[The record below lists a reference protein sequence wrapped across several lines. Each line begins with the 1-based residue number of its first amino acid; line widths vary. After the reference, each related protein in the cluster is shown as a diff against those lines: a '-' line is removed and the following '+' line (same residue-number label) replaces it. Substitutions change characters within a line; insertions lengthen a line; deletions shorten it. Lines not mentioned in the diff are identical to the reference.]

1 MVFLDITTP
10 TFRAAPRHKKLSRQ
24 AGTGRRDNGLL
35 SRRVPANGTDTNGT
49 NGTNYAYHKKHIL
62 FDTSLCPM
70 RYFSLHVNVMWSRNW
85 CHVNVI
91 CECVW
96 EVFDERW
103 YAFNKSASVFISL
116 SPRTVLSLPLLPLD
130 RKHIDFMSVSE
141 VVCFELF
148 SASLTD
154 TCSVQCREFCKYNA
168 MLQWTHTFLKF

>member
-1 MVFLDITTP
+1 MLWYRV
-10 TFRAAPRHKKLSRQ
+10 APGHKKFVPA

-35 SRRVPANGTDTNGT
+35 SRRVPANGTDT

-70 RYFSLHVNVMWSRNW
+70 RYFSLHVNVMWSWNW

-116 SPRTVLSLPLLPLD
+116 SPLEWLD

-141 VVCFELF
+141 VVCFEVF
-148 SASLTD
+148 SESLTD
-154 TCSVQCREFCKYNA
+154 TCSVQCREKYNA
-168 MLQWTHTFLKF
+168 MLQWTHTFFIVLI